1 MAALISME
9 LLKLVKRP
17 MTWVLAI
24 LLHGGIGFGIT
35 VGFLQLG
42 SVEAEIRDSMLR
54 DLTMPGIIPWIT
66 QNCIAIFGAIMLS
79 ILAASSIGSEYSWGT
94 LRPFLATGM
103 PRARFLAAKLLAL
116 AAVGLAF
123 TALPLLLCALLA
135 VPIAI
140 MNGRPAFGFTIDVA
154 WLIDLIAI
162 IGRCYLAVMIP
173 TIIAFVIGLGGRSQA
188 AGIGAALGLL
198 ITEQVVSTLLLSL
211 GLDWAKTVVNFLPGQ
226 NSLTLVGNYGTF
238 GSPVLPPDIPGEWRI
253 IATLFIY
260 GTVCLAVAFVLFRKR
275 DIRGSA

>member
-1 MAALISME
+1 M
-9 LLKLVKRP
+9 
-17 MTWVLAI
+17 LA
-24 LLHGGIGFGIT
+24 
-35 VGFLQLG
+35 
-42 SVEAEIRDSMLR
+42 
-54 DLTMPGIIPWIT
+54 
-66 QNCIAIFGAIMLS
+66 
-79 ILAASSIGSEYSWGT
+79 ILAASTIGSEYSWGT

-116 AAVGLAF
+116 ALVGLAF
-123 TALPLLLCALLA
+123 TALPLLLCAILA

-140 MNGRPAFGFTIDVA
+140 MNGRPAFGFTIDLA
-154 WLIDLIAI
+154 WLIDLVAI

-173 TIIAFVIGLGGRSQA
+173 TLIAFLIGLAGRSQA

-238 GSPVLPPDIPGEWRI
+238 GPPSSHPTSPANGASSRRSSPMAPSASRSPSSSSAS
-253 IATLFIY
+253 ATF
-260 GTVCLAVAFVLFRKR
+260 AARR
-275 DIRGSA
+275 EP